1 MKKQNQNQ
9 RNQWGLIPFIIA
21 ICLSLPFL
29 AACSSEESAQN
40 DAENTGDTYTFK
52 VSEAS
57 DDDAVTTRSSMKP
70 QTVTRDLGNGM
81 TLVGTLTE
89 EVGVAT
95 RATTTTPIADGTSII
110 AYVCKS
116 DGTITNVKT
125 MTVSGSSLTIHCPN
139 GSSTIYFLI
148 GISPSA
154 SVGGNISSVTS
165 TNVSADWNDL
175 YASAAVPSS
184 SDDIGTITFHHV
196 FTQAKVTMSSSNGST
211 AVEGFSSTISDI
223 ANSTATLC
231 ANGTYTTTGSAATIT
246 CNASDGTVA
255 SLSCSPV
262 PFISTATSSSATA
275 QLTITQLKYGGNTYD
290 YTSGNT
296 LTFSGTFAQGHRY
309 NFTVTLKESYK
320 KSFTLGDYYQWDAY
334 APCGTGSNIFE
345 SGNYG
350 HNIDAV
356 PSHSCKDC
364 PTKQEAMNYLAAG
377 VYWDNGQTLAGST
390 TPSYTLPDGVTYHT
404 GLWLKKGAS
413 TGSSTTTTVTANPV
427 TADIRNKGEY
437 FFLPA
442 AGIYYGYSDY
452 NKVLATPGIF
462 ACYWLSEINADN
474 THEGWSLRFQYS
486 YSNIG
491 TANVVADNLD
501 DGCCI
506 WKIQ

>member
-1 MKKQNQNQ
+1 MKKQNQG
-9 RNQWGLIPFIIA
+9 NQWGLIPFIIA
-21 ICLSLPFL
+21 VCLSLPFL
-29 AACSSEESAQN
+29 AACSSEESAQKG
-40 DAENTGDTYTFK
+40 AENTGDTYTFK

-57 DDDAVTTRSSMKP
+57 DDDAVTTRSAMKP

-89 EVGVAT
+89 EVGAAT
-95 RATTTTPIADGTSII
+95 RSTTTTPIADGTSII

-125 MTVSGSSLTIHCPN
+125 MTVSGSSLTIHCPL

-211 AVEGFSSTISDI
+211 AVEGFSSTISGI

-246 CNASDGTVA
+246 CNASGGTVA
-255 SLSCSPV
+255 SLSCTPV
-262 PFISTATSSSATA
+262 PFISTATGSSATA
-275 QLTITQLKYGGNTYD
+275 TLTITQLKYGGNTYN
-290 YTSGNT
+290 YASGNT

-320 KSFTLGDYYQWDAY
+320 KSFTTGDYYWWDAY
-334 APCGTGSNIFE
+334 KPFDTGNTTFDPNNHGYNPTN
-345 SGNYG
+345 GNASY
-350 HNIDAV
+350 
-356 PSHSCKDC
+356 SCANC
-364 PTKQEAMNYLAAG
+364 PTKQEAMNYLVVDLSAA
-377 VYWDNGQTLAGST
+377 VYWDNGATIAGST
-390 TPSYTLPDGVTYHT
+390 TPSYTLPDGNTYHT

-413 TGSSTTTTVTANPV
+413 TGSSTTVNVYPQQTV
-427 TADIRNKGEY
+427 TADIRNSVNY

-442 AGIYYGYSDY
+442 AGRYTSSSLQEAGTLGY
-452 NKVLATPGIF
+452 
-462 ACYWLSEINADN
+462 YWLKTPDSGTNALSFRFTKDYAGVY
-474 THEGWSLRFQYS
+474 TDYRATGYCLWSVQ
-486 YSNIG
+486 
-491 TANVVADNLD
+491 
-501 DGCCI
+501 
-506 WKIQ
+506 